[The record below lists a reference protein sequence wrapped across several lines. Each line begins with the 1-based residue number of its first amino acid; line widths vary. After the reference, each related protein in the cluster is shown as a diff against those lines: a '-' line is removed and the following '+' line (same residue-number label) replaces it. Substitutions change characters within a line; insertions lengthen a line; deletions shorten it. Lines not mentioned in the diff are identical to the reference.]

1 MDCAPDS
8 GCSGAPRSPHG
19 VKQDGSQTSK
29 GHNMYNGSQK
39 NEKHIEKKNEHVT
52 KKRGWPKGK
61 KRKKSLPNGPKAPL
75 TGYMRFL
82 NERREQLR
90 AQQPDLPFPEITKM
104 LGSEWSKLP
113 PEDKQCYLDEA
124 ERAKQQYLKEL
135 QEYQRTEAYKMSK
148 IATQEKKLRKETTHS
163 LSNGMHTEKNN
174 DQHGK
179 MSLFNIP
186 IFTEEFLDHNKAREA
201 ELRKLR
207 KTNIEYEEQNAVL
220 QKHIDNMRS
229 AKEKLEEEL
238 TEEQNQNANLH
249 KHLDNLRQ
257 MLTTTFIDVSLPGS
271 GESVTLDTV
280 DSYMTKLHSII
291 DNNPQQNE
299 KLVKRVQEMVSC
311 LDRRHLICFHL
322 FFQHQHIEVY

>member
-1 MDCAPDS
+1 MMDCTPDS
-8 GCSGAPRSPHG
+8 GCSGAPGSPHE
-19 VKQDGSQTSK
+19 VKQDGSETSK
-29 GHNMYNGSQK
+29 DHNMYNGSQK
-39 NEKHIEKKNEHVT
+39 NDKPIEKKNEEQHVT

-61 KRKKSLPNGPKAPL
+61 KRKKNVPNGPKAPL

-90 AQQPDLPFPEITKM
+90 AQQPDLPFPEITKT

-113 PEDKQCYLDEA
+113 LEDKQFYLDEA
-124 ERAKQQYLKEL
+124 ERAKQQYIKEL

-148 IATQEKKLRKETTHS
+148 IAIQEKKLRKETAHS
-163 LSNGMHTEKNN
+163 LSNGMHGEKNN
-174 DQHGK
+174 EQQGK
-179 MSLFNIP
+179 MSMFNIP

-238 TEEQNQNANLH
+238 AEEQSQNANLH

-257 MLTTTFIDVSLPGS
+257 MLTASFTDVSLPGS
-271 GESVTLDTV
+271 GESVTVDTI
-280 DSYMTKLHSII
+280 DLFMTKLHSII

-299 KLVKRVQEMVSC
+299 KLVKKVQEIVSS
-311 LDRRHLICFHL
+311 LDSSDGP
-322 FFQHQHIEVY
+322 